1 MTNSTKQTTSV
12 SISQSPVENKP
23 ENESSNQQ
31 QQQQLPHGSL
41 LPLRRN
47 SNTRHK
53 IVNLHAEDVIVE
65 ENETDDLSSRNKHNK
80 LKPLNPNP
88 SKSTKNNSN
97 GDKLKKSIKSEQP
110 PVLSPLSFANSPNS
124 TENQATRTDKPR
136 KSKKKQQ
143 QQPRN
148 DEEDYYD
155 SDILNHASEYNPMT
169 DLYKTSP
176 SLVDIKQKY
185 KMYLD
190 WLNGNNTAAK
200 QAQSSNFED
209 DFKTHHQLNW
219 YNYEKSL
226 SRNRL
231 ITQTTSSFG
240 YAKNPPV
247 LSSKFVNR
255 ASTNM
260 SSINQLPNPYNV
272 RLQRPLNEKKLDKSY
287 FNSLSDSTN
296 GVNSASINS
305 FSPSEDVY
313 GNSMTNKKSQAKLP
327 TSINQI
333 TILSKG
339 VKFDHVA
346 QSLTNR
352 GLSLKQVDQND
363 LYYPQSSNG
372 LSINNLLSQ
381 LNNSGSSSS
390 NNSTPL
396 LGLSH
401 PIKPILKSSQNDYHM
416 RRESVISVGSN
427 PSSDKSV
434 DSGNLHQQ
442 QQQHQH
448 SQNVRVNANLSTFKL
463 PPITN
468 VRCSD
473 DFYAVLNEMQ
483 RERLV

>member
-31 QQQQLPHGSL
+31 QLPNGSL

-65 ENETDDLSSRNKHNK
+65 ENETDDLSSRNKPNK

-88 SKSTKNNSN
+88 SKSNKNNSN
-97 GDKLKKSIKSEQP
+97 GDKLNKSIKSEKP
-110 PVLSPLSFANSPNS
+110 PVLSPLSFTSSPNS
-124 TENQATRTDKPR
+124 TINQATRTDKPK

-143 QQPRN
+143 QQRN
-148 DEEDYYD
+148 DDEDYYD

-190 WLNGNNTAAK
+190 WLNGNNTAK

-247 LSSKFVNR
+247 LNSKFVNR

-272 RLQRPLNEKKLDKSY
+272 RLQKPLNDKKLDKNY

-313 GNSMTNKKSQAKLP
+313 SNSMNKKSQVKLP

-346 QSLTNR
+346 QSLNNR

-381 LNNSGSSSS
+381 LNNSGSSS

-434 DSGNLHQQ
+434 DSGNL

-448 SQNVRVNANLSTFKL
+448 SQNGRVNANLSTFKL